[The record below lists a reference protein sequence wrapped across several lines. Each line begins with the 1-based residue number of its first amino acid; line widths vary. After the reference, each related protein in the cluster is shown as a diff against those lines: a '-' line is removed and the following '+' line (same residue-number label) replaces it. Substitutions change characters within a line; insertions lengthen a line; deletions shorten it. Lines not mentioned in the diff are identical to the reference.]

1 VKRSQRGVALPETA
15 LMIGLALMLILG
27 ATQVAILSVTQ
38 LSADGGAFIAAH
50 MLAAEPTSSP
60 LATVQGIFPGI
71 KAGNLS
77 ASNAGTNLEQA
88 TVTTSAGG
96 FSLPGFPSSFPI
108 TGSDLE
114 VAPAAV
120 DAAAQTYTFG
130 ATAQL
135 LNWCPYLE
143 SNCTFPSTRSIYIAH
158 TLNTGGNGV
167 NGQFS
172 EWNCHS
178 SKLATLSFPA
188 TRPTPGARWN
198 PLDTHSGNEY
208 DVYSWDTG
216 TPCT

>member
-1 VKRSQRGVALPETA
+1 MKRSQRGVALPETA

-27 ATQVAILSVTQ
+27 ATQIAILSVTQ
-38 LSADGGAFIAAH
+38 LSADGGAFVAAH

-60 LATVQGIFPGI
+60 LATVQSIFPGI

-77 ASNAGTNLEQA
+77 ASNAGQNLEQA

-120 DAAAQTYTFG
+120 DVAAQTYTFG
-130 ATAQL
+130 VTAQL
-135 LNWCPYLE
+135 LNWCPYQT
-143 SNCTFPSTRSIYIAH
+143 SCTFPSTRSIYIAH
-158 TLNTGGNGV
+158 TLSTGGNGV

-178 SKLATLSFPA
+178 GYLGSMGYPA
-188 TRPTPGARWN
+188 NRPTPGPRWN
-198 PLDTHSGNEY
+198 PLDTHSGSEY
-208 DVYSWDTG
+208 TIYSWDTG
-216 TPCT
+216 TPCS

>member
-1 VKRSQRGVALPETA
+1 VNGRRGVALPETA
-15 LMIGLALMLILG
+15 LMIGLALLLILG
-27 ATQVAILSVTQ
+27 AAQLAILSITQ
-38 LSADGGAFIAAH
+38 LSADGGAFVAAH
-50 MLAAEPTSSP
+50 MLAQEPTSSP

-77 ASNAGTNLEQA
+77 ASNAGSNLEQA

-96 FSLPGFPSSFPI
+96 FSLPGFPSSFSI

-135 LNWCPYLE
+135 LNWCPYG
-143 SNCTFPSTRSIYIAH
+143 NTCTYPSTRSIYIAH
-158 TLNTGGNGV
+158 QLSTGGNGV

-172 EWNCHS
+172 EWICHS
-178 SKLATLSFPA
+178 NYLSSLSFPA
-188 TRPTPGARWN
+188 NRPTPGPTWN
-198 PLDTHSGNEY
+198 PLSTSSGVEY
-208 DVYSWDTG
+208 TIYSWDTG
-216 TPCT
+216 TACS

>member
-1 VKRSQRGVALPETA
+1 MKSSRGVALPETA
-15 LMIGLALMLILG
+15 LLIGLALMLILG
-27 ATQVAILSVTQ
+27 ASQLAILSVTQ

-50 MLAAEPTSSP
+50 MLAEEPTSSP
-60 LATVQGIFPGI
+60 LATVQSVFPGI

-77 ASNAGTNLEQA
+77 ASNAGQNLEQA

-96 FSLPGFPSSFPI
+96 FSIPGMPSSFSI

-135 LNWCPYLE
+135 NNWCPYQ
-143 SNCTFPSTRSIYIAH
+143 SVCTYPSVRSIYIAH
-158 TLNTGGNGV
+158 TLSTGGNGV
-167 NGQFS
+167 NGQFA
-172 EWNCHS
+172 EWSCHS
-178 SKLATLSFPA
+178 TALAALRFPNN
-188 TRPTPGARWN
+188 RPSPSSSWN
-198 PLDTHSGNEY
+198 PLDSHSQEY
-208 DVYSWDTG
+208 NIYSWDTG

>member
-1 VKRSQRGVALPETA
+1 
-15 LMIGLALMLILG
+15 MIGLALMLILG

-38 LSADGGAFIAAH
+38 LSADGGAFVAAH

-60 LATVQGIFPGI
+60 LATVQSIFPGI

-77 ASNAGTNLEQA
+77 ASNAGANLEQA

-120 DAAAQTYTFG
+120 DIAAQTYTFG

-135 LNWCPYLE
+135 LNWCPYLQN
-143 SNCTFPSTRSIYIAH
+143 NCTYPSVRSIYIAH
-158 TLNTGGNGV
+158 TLSTGGNGV
-167 NGQFS
+167 NGQFA
-172 EWNCHS
+172 EWSCHS

-188 TRPTPGARWN
+188 NLPTPGPRWD
-198 PLDTHSGNEY
+198 PLDTRSGSEY

>member
-1 VKRSQRGVALPETA
+1 
-15 LMIGLALMLILG
+15 MIGLALMLILG
-27 ATQVAILSVTQ
+27 ATQIAILSVTQ
-38 LSADGGAFIAAH
+38 LSADGGAFVAAH

-60 LATVQGIFPGI
+60 LATVQSIFPGI

-114 VAPAAV
+114 VAPASV
-120 DAAAQTYTFG
+120 DVAAQTYTFG
-130 ATAQL
+130 VTAQL
-135 LNWCPYLE
+135 LNWCPYQTV
-143 SNCTFPSTRSIYIAH
+143 CTFPSTRSIYIAH

-172 EWNCHS
+172 EWGCHS
-178 SKLATLSFPA
+178 GYLGSMGYPA
-188 TRPTPGARWN
+188 NRPTPGPRWN
-198 PLDTHSGNEY
+198 PLDTHSGSEY
-208 DVYSWDTG
+208 TIYSWDTG
-216 TPCT
+216 TPCS

>member
-1 VKRSQRGVALPETA
+1 MKRQRGVALPETA
-15 LMIGLALMLILG
+15 ILIGLALLLILG
-27 ATQVAILSVTQ
+27 ASQLAILSVTQ
-38 LSADGGAFIAAH
+38 LSADGGAFVAAH
-50 MLAAEPTSSP
+50 LLAQEHTASP

-77 ASNAGTNLEQA
+77 ASSAGANVEQA

-130 ATAQL
+130 VTAQL
-135 LNWCPYLE
+135 LNWCPYQT
-143 SNCTFPSTRSIYIAH
+143 SCTFPSARSIYVAH
-158 TLNTGGNGV
+158 QLSTGGNGV

-172 EWNCHS
+172 EWICHANKFGS
-178 SKLATLSFPA
+178 VSFPNA
-188 TRPTPGARWN
+188 LPTPGARWN
-198 PLDTHSGNEY
+198 PLDTHSGAEY
-208 DVYSWDTG
+208 DIYSWDTG
-216 TPCT
+216 TPCS